1 MLSNE
6 DFYLKELQELEQ
18 EHRDLN
24 EIIDNPNSHT
34 EFSEFTLQK
43 LKKRK
48 LLVKDKIQLI
58 KNFLEPDS
66 PSVII
71 RKNR

>member
-1 MLSNE
+1 MIRKMIE
-6 DFYLKELQELEQ
+6 DASRYLKELRELEH

-24 EIIDNPNSHT
+24 EIIDNPSSRG

-48 LLVKDKIQLI
+48 LLVKDHI
-58 KNFLEPDS
+58 KRLKRFLYPD
-66 PSVII
+66 II
-71 RKNR
+71 A

>member
-1 MLSNE
+1 MIRKMIE
-6 DFYLKELQELEQ
+6 DASRYLKELRELEN

-24 EIIDNPNSHT
+24 EIIDNPSSRG

-48 LLVKDKIQLI
+48 LLVKDHI
-58 KNFLEPDS
+58 KRLKGFLHPD
-66 PSVII
+66 II
-71 RKNR
+71 A